1 MIFAFKEW
9 ERLTSGNHEYRI
21 YATDGAGK
29 FPIHGAYLPPDDE
42 NWVAA
47 KWTLNGKHCADDASL
62 HLVEVPEEKPA
73 PTIEDYYNAF
83 DKAWS
88 ELSYV
93 TSPKQGH
100 IVGIKAVLEL
110 AGVKV

>member
-83 DKAWS
+83 VHVWNPAPTVEK
-88 ELSYV
+88 
-93 TSPKQGH
+93 GH
-100 IVGIKAVLEL
+100 REGIKAVLNL